1 MKSTLKPVALIVP
14 FLFIVFLVLVLI
26 CILTTAY
33 NRSDNEDVAV
43 ISYDNFIEITDT
55 TQFMSDT
62 KYRIVYDK
70 NTKVEYYY
78 ITYNG
83 SRGVNITLCP
93 VYNSDGS
100 IKVYDGE

>member
-1 MKSTLKPVALIVP
+1 MKSTLKPLLIVT
-14 FLFIVFLVLVLI
+14 FLFIFLFSI
-26 CILTTAY
+26 STYCILNVY
-33 NRSDNEDVAV
+33 NSSDNEDVAV